1 MFLSEKLIVKLV
13 ADSYQSDLEESILQ
27 ANFEKL
33 IAEFNIIIHQI
44 EDSLTKLNKQIQD
57 MNLCMKM
64 EFAIMSE
71 ASSKKFRN
79 EKLLSLA
86 DRTCVDFVK
95 EFVSATNSRYRQ
107 IETMRDILAIIHKR
121 FGEMPVE
128 LKKKLMSMN
137 SQFKHYVSTTEFK
150 KYEEISRVKIEDN
163 LNGKALSN
171 NTLTK

>member
-1 MFLSEKLIVKLV
+1 
-13 ADSYQSDLEESILQ
+13 
-27 ANFEKL
+27 
-33 IAEFNIIIHQI
+33 
-44 EDSLTKLNKQIQD
+44 
-57 MNLCMKM
+57 M

-86 DRTCVDFVK
+86 NRTCVDFVK
-95 EFVSATNSRYRQ
+95 EFVSATKSRYRQ
-107 IETMRDILAIIHKR
+107 IETMRDILAIINKR